1 MSELTRREI
10 LEAVTTLAALGTLS
24 SSAATLSACGEGPL
38 GGLRPPPELL
48 AKGLTSG
55 LLWGRFCSTL
65 EDAGEHVR
73 SARAPDD
80 DLDRAEGYRML
91 TRLLGLAFEMVVEG
105 SDADRPAFFELQSP
119 IRKYAGDNPDQRYAA
134 AVIAGDRR
142 YRITGNRGN
151 AVLVELG
158 VYAGNFSGGGKR
170 RLVTSLTEEQLQF
183 APDGSIEIT
192 LGPDAD
198 PAQPNQVRLEA
209 DAINVLIRQYFGDPH
224 DKRASWRIERV
235 PKAEPAPP
243 LAADYLGGRLLGA
256 ALFVERNAKTWL
268 DFMAERRAGPHNQLA
283 PPDTG
288 DLQTPEGI
296 QYLEGYWKLAEGE
309 ALVLEFE
316 PEPVP
321 YWGLVITNFWMESLE
336 WRDRRISLNN
346 FQAQREADGRTVRIV
361 IAGRDPG
368 HPNWLDCAGHG
379 EGAVSL
385 RWARHPRLPELRS
398 RVVPIAVLAEAPA
411 LGDLRR

>member
-10 LEAVTTLAALGTLS
+10 LEAVTTLAALSSGTAL
-24 SSAATLSACGEGPL
+24 LSACGEGPL
-38 GGLRPPPELL
+38 GGLRPPPALL
-48 AKGLTSG
+48 AKGLSSG

-73 SARAPDD
+73 SAGAPDAD
-80 DLDRAEGYRML
+80 VDRAEGYRML
-91 TRLLGLAFEMVVEG
+91 TRLLGLALELVVEG
-105 SDADRPAFFELQSP
+105 SDADRPTFFELQSA

-134 AVIAGDRR
+134 AVIAGDRS
-142 YRITGNRGN
+142 YRITGDRGN

-158 VYAGNFSGGGKR
+158 VYAGNFSGGGQR
-170 RLVTSLTEEQLQF
+170 RLVASLTEEQLRF
-183 APDGSIEIT
+183 EPDGSIEIT

-209 DAINVLIRQYFGDPH
+209 DAINVLIRQYFSDPH
-224 DKRASWRIERV
+224 DKRGSWRIERV

-243 LAADYLGGRLLGA
+243 LAADYVGGRLLGA
-256 ALFVERNAKTWL
+256 ALFVERNAKTWV
-268 DFMAERRAGPHNQLA
+268 DFMAERRAGPHNRLA
-283 PPDTG
+283 PLPDAG
-288 DLQTPEGI
+288 NLQTPQGI
-296 QYLEGYWKLAEGE
+296 QYLEGYWQLAEGE

-336 WRDRRISLNN
+336 WRDRRVSLNN
-346 FQAQREADGRTVRIV
+346 LQAAHEADARTVRIV

-368 HPNWLDCAGHG
+368 HPNWLDSAGHS
-379 EGAVSL
+379 EGGLSL
-385 RWARHPRLPELRS
+385 RWARSPRLPEVRS
-398 RVVPIAVLAEAPA
+398 RVLPLDALAD
-411 LGDLRR
+411 DLAAR